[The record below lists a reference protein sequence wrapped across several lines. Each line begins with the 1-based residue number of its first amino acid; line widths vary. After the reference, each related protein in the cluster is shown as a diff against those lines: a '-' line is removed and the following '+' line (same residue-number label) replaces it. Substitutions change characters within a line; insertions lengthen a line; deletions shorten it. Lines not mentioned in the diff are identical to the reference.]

1 MIIIEFQKER
11 IKKTEKKKK
20 IPITKDFFK
29 VPGHKKQCNK
39 IEKAYIAHIIMGVIK
54 PTPMPD
60 SMKLYTTKVLWV
72 EENKSHTKNQE
83 QNVFGLANNK
93 AGSNILTT

>member
-1 MIIIEFQKER
+1 M
-11 IKKTEKKKK
+11 
-20 IPITKDFFK
+20 
-29 VPGHKKQCNK
+29 
-39 IEKAYIAHIIMGVIK
+39 AVIK